1 VVRQFLNGRRLGPIG
16 MSEEKDEATM
26 AEEQAMADAG
36 HHDGGVDE
44 IEGVPPQIV
53 ATPGMPERQAV
64 ERRRARVREMMGS
77 LPPAAQEAIRDDL
90 EGTHKYKVHEFA
102 DASEPTQET
111 PRHYAADADESPTGR
126 IPLAGDR

>member
-1 VVRQFLNGRRLGPIG
+1 
-16 MSEEKDEATM
+16 
-26 AEEQAMADAG
+26 
-36 HHDGGVDE
+36 
-44 IEGVPPQIV
+44 
-53 ATPGMPERQAV
+53 
-64 ERRRARVREMMGS
+64 MMGS